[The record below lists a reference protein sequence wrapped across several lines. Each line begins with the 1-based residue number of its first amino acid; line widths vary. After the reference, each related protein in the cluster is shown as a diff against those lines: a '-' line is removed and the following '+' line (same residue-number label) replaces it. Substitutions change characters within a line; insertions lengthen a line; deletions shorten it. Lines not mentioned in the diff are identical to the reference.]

1 MRRLLLVPLPI
12 LLSLAAC
19 GDDDGSSDAGSTD
32 GGETSEALEP
42 YVGALAESLATDDI
56 ADDLSFAGDEARCV
70 SVEAAEVIGIER
82 LEAAGDPDAVTDATE
97 TDLSVFEL
105 TQGELDQI
113 SASFLDCVDDAEQL
127 LRETF
132 LDGAQVDGEQAE
144 CVAELVDRDL
154 LIRILSAGFGGQDP
168 ETALGDIQ
176 DDFLACL

>member
-1 MRRLLLVPLPI
+1 MRHLFLVPLLI
-12 LLSLAAC
+12 LLTLTAC
-19 GDDDGSSDAGSTD
+19 GDDDASSAD

-42 YVGALAESLATDDI
+42 YVGALAESLATEDI
-56 ADDLSFAGDEARCV
+56 ADDLPFAGDEARCV

-82 LEAAGDPDAVTDATE
+82 LDAVGEPDVVTDATE

-105 TQGELDQI
+105 TQGELDRI

-132 LDGAQVDGEQAE
+132 LDGAQVDGEQAQ

>member
-1 MRRLLLVPLPI
+1 MRRLLLVPLLI
-12 LLSLAAC
+12 LLTLAAC
-19 GDDDGSSDAGSTD
+19 GDDDGSSDAGSID

-42 YVGALAESLATDDI
+42 YVGALAESLATEDI

-82 LEAAGDPDAVTDATE
+82 LDAVGEPDVVTDATE

-105 TQGELDQI
+105 TQGELDRI

-132 LDGAQVDGEQAE
+132 LDGAQVDGEQAQ